1 MGGGWGGGVP
11 PLHSERGFQPRHLR
25 RPRGTPFLFG
35 ARVFTTNHS
44 AISFRTAAAA
54 AVPPSFLASTHLVD
68 VPSSPPAPLLGAR
81 ARAWRLL
88 LSIFRVTS
96 AQRMPIS
103 SLSRIPSALPKH
115 PYLARSARTLPSA
128 SPPPPTS
135 APPRAPLLRLPQA
148 LRHVP
153 TRSARTSLSAS
164 PHLLQRLLVRLHI
177 YGSAHRCAHS
187 YTH

>member
-1 MGGGWGGGVP
+1 MGGGRAP
-11 PLHSERGFQPRHLR
+11 PPFRAGFSATSPAAAAGNPLSF
-25 RPRGTPFLFG
+25 RPGF
-35 ARVFTTNHS
+35 FTTNHS